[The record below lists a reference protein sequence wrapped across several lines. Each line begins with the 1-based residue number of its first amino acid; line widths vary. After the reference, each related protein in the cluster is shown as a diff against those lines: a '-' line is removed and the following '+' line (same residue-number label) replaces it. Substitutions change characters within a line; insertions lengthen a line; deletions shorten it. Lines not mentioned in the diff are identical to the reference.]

1 MDLVKAAS
9 VLVVGT
15 MTESLEEKMKKNDKK
30 FRWWPALAVVG
41 VLVAGMPAH
50 ADSMSDTMDQ
60 RFSDHEIKVN
70 DRLGHFREDLQITA
84 AQQTAWDAYLGAI
97 RRNLEDTHEQ
107 AVREN
112 QHPPASATD
121 YFARMMTLKK
131 EQMEDFKRIADSFGV
146 LYATLDPVQK
156 QVADEHFAQMR
167 ARMMKQAEGQR

>member
-1 MDLVKAAS
+1 M
-9 VLVVGT
+9 
-15 MTESLEEKMKKNDKK
+15 
-30 FRWWPALAVVG
+30 
-41 VLVAGMPAH
+41 
-50 ADSMSDTMDQ
+50 
-60 RFSDHEIKVN
+60 
-70 DRLGHFREDLQITA
+70 
-84 AQQTAWDAYLGAI
+84 
-97 RRNLEDTHEQ
+97 
-107 AVREN
+107 REN